1 MTAPESTPQNTE
13 LDPESPTD
21 EATTNEAT
29 TDEAT
34 TDVNEAGEEEATSD
48 YQEAGEE
55 GVAANY
61 QTRMDEFDEV
71 EASVPVTTLPT
82 ESRDLDQS
90 DLEVNP

>member
-1 MTAPESTPQNTE
+1 MTAPEGTPQNAE
-13 LDPESPTD
+13 LNPEPPTD
-21 EATTNEAT
+21 EAT

-34 TDVNEAGEEEATSD
+34 TDVSQEAGEEEATSE

-61 QTRMDEFDEV
+61 QTRMDEFDEA